1 MDAEPA
7 ALAAAGASTLVS
19 LMVTDAWAQA
29 RQLVGRLVTRG
40 SSDGASVAELDA
52 ARAGLL
58 AADARDRARAT
69 REITAQWH
77 VRLHDLLRTGAVTG
91 EDLRELL
98 ASLQRITDAAGPGP
112 VTVHN
117 SITGGVHEGPVIQS
131 GHITGLTFHIRDP
144 AAARPDN
151 GLRPFPEPPS

>member
-1 MDAEPA
+1 MTAEPA
-7 ALAAAGASTLVS
+7 ALAAAGATTLVS

-29 RQLVGRLVTRG
+29 RQLVGRLVARG
-40 SSDGASVAELDA
+40 SSDGAPVAELDA
-52 ARAGLL
+52 GRATLL

-77 VRLHDLLRTGAVTG
+77 IRLHELLRTGAVTG
-91 EDLRELL
+91 NDLGELL
-98 ASLQRITDAAGPGP
+98 ASLQRITDTAGPGP

-131 GHITGLTFHIRDP
+131 GHITGLTLHIRDP
-144 AAARPDN
+144 AASVPDS
-151 GLRPFPEPPS
+151 GLRTSPEPPS